1 MAPSTLEPPTR
12 ERTVSEGL
20 AEDRSA
26 RRLGWAVAASV
37 AINGLVWWQAARI
50 LPHAISAPSV
60 VEIALVAPPKPMAP
74 RPKPPKPAIVPPKRT
89 PPKPIARISPPP
101 VHVTHTPPPVV
112 TPHPTQ
118 QPTHHAPPPA
128 AHNRV
133 LTARP
138 DRTVSTPRDHT
149 ALAGG
154 SANIG
159 VPLHN
164 QNAGNAHTEPPVTP
178 TPAPTPPQPEPPK
191 PVPTKPTPQPD
202 PPKPDP
208 PKPAPPAG
216 PTKDAEPTNQDKPE
230 IPDELKQDTFKS
242 FVRVRVE
249 IEPDGSF
256 TPTLRTSSGN
266 AEIDKRVLSALKR
279 WRWKPALQNGV
290 PIHSTQLFKFEFE
303 VE

>member
-1 MAPSTLEPPTR
+1 MAPNTPPALAAT
-12 ERTVSEGL
+12 GL

-37 AINGLVWWQAARI
+37 AVNGLLWWQAARI
-50 LPHAISAPSV
+50 LPHTISAPSV
-60 VEIALVAPPKPMAP
+60 VEIALVTPPPPATP
-74 RPKPPKPAIVPPKRT
+74 RLKPPKLAIVPPKRT
-89 PPKPIARISPPP
+89 PPKPIIRTSTPP
-101 VHVTHTPPPVV
+101 VPITHTPPPIA
-112 TPHPTQ
+112 TPHPAPQT
-118 QPTHHAPPPA
+118 THHAPASA

-133 LTARP
+133 LTTRP
-138 DRTVSTPRDHT
+138 DRMADAPPDHT

-154 SANIG
+154 SANLG
-159 VPLHN
+159 VPLRN
-164 QNAGNAHTEPPVTP
+164 QNAGNAHVEPPVIP
-178 TPAPTPPQPEPPK
+178 TPAPMTPQPEPPK
-191 PVPTKPTPQPD
+191 PAPPRPAPTPQPA

-208 PKPAPPAG
+208 PKPPPPAG

-279 WRWKPALQNGV
+279 WRW
-290 PIHSTQLFKFEFE
+290 
-303 VE
+303 